1 MSLKYVGGIIS
12 LVGVLSSLFMG
23 LGTTGSGVMVEG
35 LLPTALFWL
44 SIVVGLVGSV
54 LVLRGTTRVGAVL
67 ALLSGLVLMG
77 LALSTGK
84 VAPWLPGGLLT
95 IGGALAFLYKEP
107 ELVQSQWRIRRTP
120 PPSS

>member
-12 LVGVLSSLFMG
+12 LIGVMSSLFMG

-35 LLPTALFWL
+35 VLPTALFWL

-54 LVLRGTTRVGAVL
+54 LVLRGTTKVGAVL

-84 VAPWLPGGLLT
+84 VAPWLPGSLMA
-95 IGGALAFLYKEP
+95 IGGALAFFYKEP

>member
-12 LVGVLSSLFMG
+12 LIGVRSSLFMG

-35 LLPTALFWL
+35 VLPTALFWL

-54 LVLRGTTRVGAVL
+54 LVLRGTTKVGAVL
-67 ALLSGLVLMG
+67 ALLRGLVLMG

-95 IGGALAFLYKEP
+95 VGGGRVFRYKEP
-107 ELVQSQWRIRRTP
+107 GRGRRGCRGRPPRRRT
-120 PPSS
+120 